1 MPGERGSFGGSGFG
15 AALAVSARAG
25 GRADALIGERLSRRF
40 GSRLVVRD
48 VSVRVAAREVVGL
61 LGPNGAGKTTI
72 FGLLAGSLRP
82 TSGVVRLGERDLSRL
97 PMFARARL
105 GITYLPQETSVFR
118 RLSVAENIE
127 AVLETVEPDRGA
139 RRARLDEL
147 LGELGLA
154 DKRDRR
160 ADSLSGGER
169 RRLEITRA
177 LVLRPRFM
185 LLDEPFA
192 GIDPIAV
199 GDTQKWVRMLRS
211 RGIGVMITDHN
222 VRETLSICDRAYI
235 LTEGRVLEQGTPAEL
250 ARDPRVREAY
260 LGENFSLP

>member
-1 MPGERGSFGGSGFG
+1 MSARERGRGE
-15 AALAVSARAG
+15 ALV
-25 GRADALIGERLSRRF
+25 GEGLSRRF
-40 GSRLVVRD
+40 GSRMVVRE
-48 VSVRVAAREVVGL
+48 VSVRLASREVVGL

-82 TSGVVRLGERDLSRL
+82 TSGVVRLGDRDLSRL

-105 GITYLPQETSVFR
+105 GITYLPQETSIFR
-118 RLSVAENIE
+118 RLTVAENIE
-127 AVLETVEPDRGA
+127 AVLETVESDRRA

-147 LGELGLA
+147 LAELGLA
-154 DKRDRR
+154 DKRGRR

-192 GIDPIAV
+192 GVDPIAV
-199 GDTQKWVRMLRS
+199 GDTQNLVRMLRS

-235 LTEGRVLEQGTPAEL
+235 LTEGRVLEQGTPSEL